1 MSERKKLS
9 QFAMFVLI
17 AIVLWGLVKSG
28 NAEKVENPEPEIELV
43 YIVVESESEPEQVE
57 DIVED
62 VVAEDVFVEDVVVED
77 DLYWL
82 SRIISAE
89 AKGESIEGQIAVG
102 NVVLNRM
109 KNGEFPDTLKG
120 VIFQKNQFS
129 PVSNGMIYDEPTSE
143 SVESAKKVLVG
154 EKVVGDDVLFFYNP
168 NVVGSSSWIWSREV
182 VDTIGNH
189 NFAR

>member
-17 AIVLWGLVKSG
+17 AIVLWSLVKSG
-28 NAEKVENPEPEIELV
+28 NVEKVENPEPEIELV

>member
-17 AIVLWGLVKSG
+17 AIVLWSLVKSG
-28 NAEKVENPEPEIELV
+28 NVEKVENPEPEIELV

-62 VVAEDVFVEDVVVED
+62 VVVEDVVVED

-109 KNGEFPDTLKG
+109 KSDEFPDTLKG

>member
-17 AIVLWGLVKSG
+17 AIILWSLVKSG
-28 NAEKVENPEPEIELV
+28 NVDKVENSEPEIELV
-43 YIVVESESEPEQVE
+43 YIVVEDESEPEQVE
-57 DIVED
+57 DI
-62 VVAEDVFVEDVVVED
+62 VEDVVVED

-102 NVVLNRM
+102 NVILNRM
-109 KNGEFPDTLKG
+109 KSNEFPDTLKG

-129 PVSNGMIYDEPTSE
+129 PVSNGSIYNEPTE
-143 SVESAKKVLVG
+143 ETLKLAQRVLDG
-154 EKVVGDDVLFFYNP
+154 ERVVPADVLFFYNP
-168 NVVGSSSWIWSREV
+168 AIVSSDSWVWSREI
-182 VDTIGNH
+182 VDSIGNH